1 MTLRD
6 EILARQDCADAVAVR
21 DLDAI
26 AALMSAGRTK
36 VQRVA
41 IEDVQAHLQSSLV
54 WWDIK
59 RAAGNP
65 DHPANAA
72 AVAVIDVASAR
83 YARLD
88 MALPAIGGMLGG
100 LVATGVMPQA
110 EMDALIGMSNVPD
123 PVSRTEVEAALF
135 NADGS
140 LK

>member
-6 EILARQDCADAVAVR
+6 EILARQDCADAVSAR

-36 VQRVA
+36 VQRVP
-41 IEDVQAHLQSSLV
+41 IEDVQAHLQSSGL
-54 WWDIK
+54 WWQVK
-59 RAAGNP
+59 GVASNP
-65 DHPANAA
+65 QHPAYAA
-72 AVAVIDVASAR
+72 AVAVVDVANAR
-83 YARLD
+83 YGRLD
-88 MALPAIGGMLGG
+88 MTLPIIAQMLGG

-110 EMDALIGMSNVPD
+110 EMDALIAMSNAPD
-123 PVSRTEVEAALF
+123 PVSRTDVEAALF